1 MKFDEMIFNSNTFLL
16 AYLPATLFGFY
27 AIGRHSHD
35 AAISFLALASLF
47 FYAWWNVYFVP
58 LLLGSILVNFAF
70 GRYLTKHPTRLNISV
85 GVAANLALLG
95 YFKYAN
101 FFIDTTNA
109 ALSTD
114 ISLAQIALPLAIS
127 FFTFQQIAF
136 LVDVYR
142 GEAQETSLRQYALF
156 VSFFPQLIAGPIVHH
171 KEMMPQFAQA
181 ALSRISLR
189 TMAVGLTL
197 FSIGLFKKVGIA
209 DQVAAYSDPIFQ
221 RAESGEA
228 LTFFTAWGGALSYH
242 FQIYFDFSGYSD
254 MALGLACLFGIR
266 LPVNFY
272 SPYKAFNIIEFWHRW
287 NITLSRFL
295 RDYLYIPLGG
305 SRHGVSRRYINL
317 MATML
322 LGGLWHG
329 AGWNFVVWGGLHGL
343 YLAINHGWHALTLRH
358 GRDPKKPSGAGR
370 VIGTLLTFVAVVFAW
385 VFFRAESF
393 GGAQTMIVGM
403 AGLNGIAIPEAVLNQ
418 LGPIGTTLLDLGISS
433 SPTGGLR
440 FGSTYLWI
448 MSLLVLVW
456 LFPNSIELLAHHRPA
471 LNLPDTTRRHLQPM
485 GWRDTWSWTP
495 VRAVAIGLFAFLSLK
510 IINAGAPSA
519 FIYFVF

>member
-1 MKFDEMIFNSNTFLL
+1 MIFNSNAFLL
-16 AYLPATLFGFY
+16 AFLPVTLLGFY
-27 AIGRHSHD
+27 AIGRRSHN
-35 AAISFLALASLF
+35 AAIGFLALASLF
-47 FYAWWNVYFVP
+47 FYAWWNVYFLP

-70 GRYLTKHPTRLNISV
+70 GRYLAKHPTRPKISL

-101 FFIDTTNA
+101 FFIDTTNV

-136 LVDVYR
+136 LVDVYK
-142 GEAQETSLRQYALF
+142 GEAEETNLRDYVLF
-156 VSFFPQLIAGPIVHH
+156 VSFFPQLVAGPIVHH
-171 KEMMPQFAQA
+171 REMMPQFAQA

-189 TMAVGLTL
+189 SLAVGLTL
-197 FSIGLFKKVGIA
+197 FSIGLIKKVGIA
-209 DQVAAYSDPIFQ
+209 DEIAAYSDPIFH

-228 LTFFTAWGGALSYH
+228 LTLFTAWGGALSYH

-343 YLAINHGWHALTLRH
+343 YLIINHGWHALTAKR
-358 GRDPKKPSGAGR
+358 GRNPKVPSVAGR
-370 VIGTLLTFVAVVFAW
+370 IAGTLITTVAVVFAW
-385 VFFRAESF
+385 VFFRADTF
-393 GGAQTMIVGM
+393 NGAQTMIVGM

-418 LGPIGTTLLDLGISS
+418 LGPIGSTLLDFGIRS
-433 SPTGGLR
+433 SPTGGLQ
-440 FGSTYLWI
+440 FGSTYLW
-448 MSLLVLVW
+448 VLFLFVIVW
-456 LFPNSIELLAHHRPA
+456 AFPNSIELLAHHRPA
-471 LNLPDTTRRHLQPM
+471 LNLPDSEPHQSQLTGRR
-485 GWRDTWSWTP
+485 GTWSWTP

-510 IINAGAPSA
+510 IINAGTPSA

>member
-1 MKFDEMIFNSNTFLL
+1 MIFNSNAFLL
-16 AYLPATLFGFY
+16 AFLPATLIGFY
-27 AIGRHSHD
+27 AIGRRNRD
-35 AAISFLALASLF
+35 AAIGFLALASMF
-47 FYAWWNVYFVP
+47 FYAWWNVYFLP
-58 LLLGSILVNFAF
+58 LLFGSILVNFGF
-70 GRYLTKHPTRLNISV
+70 GRYLAKHPTRLNISV
-85 GVAANLALLG
+85 GVTANLALLG

-109 ALSTD
+109 ALSTN

-142 GEAQETSLRQYALF
+142 GEAQETNLRCYALF

-171 KEMMPQFAQA
+171 KEMMPQFAKA
-181 ALSRISLR
+181 ALSRINLR

-197 FSIGLFKKVGIA
+197 FSIGLIKKVGIA

-228 LTFFTAWGGALSYH
+228 LTFLTAWGGALSYH

-254 MALGLACLFGIR
+254 MALGLAFLFGIR

-343 YLAINHGWHALTLRH
+343 YLAINHGWQAWTAKR
-358 GRDPKKPSGAGR
+358 GGNPKEHSVAGR
-370 VIGTLLTFVAVVFAW
+370 ITGTILTSVAVVFAW

-393 GGAQTMIVGM
+393 SGAQAMIMGM
-403 AGLNGIAIPEAVLNQ
+403 AGMNGIAIPEAVLNQ
-418 LGPIGTTLLDLGISS
+418 LGPIGNTLLNFGINS
-433 SPTGGLR
+433 SPTGGLQ
-440 FGSTYLWI
+440 FGSTYFSILA
-448 MSLLVLVW
+448 LFVVVW

-471 LNLPDTTRRHLQPM
+471 LNLPETEPLHPQSIR
-485 GWRDTWSWTP
+485 WRGTWSWTP
-495 VRAVAIGLFAFLSLK
+495 VRAVAVGLFAFLSLK